1 MEYGAIKLVTHLWPV
16 FLCLIFVKT
25 TILYVVNILKLRIQ
39 FMSLILKIDSSL
51 LKDYS
56 CFPDRRT
63 EDCGEGAESTTGICK
78 VKESRQ
84 INVTLLKNY
93 KS

>member
-1 MEYGAIKLVTHLWPV
+1 M
-16 FLCLIFVKT
+16 
-25 TILYVVNILKLRIQ
+25 R
-39 FMSLILKIDSSL
+39 LILKTDCSL
-51 LKDYS
+51 LQDYS

-63 EDCGEGAESTTGICK
+63 EDCGEGAESAAGICK

-84 INVTLLKNY
+84 INVTLQKNN